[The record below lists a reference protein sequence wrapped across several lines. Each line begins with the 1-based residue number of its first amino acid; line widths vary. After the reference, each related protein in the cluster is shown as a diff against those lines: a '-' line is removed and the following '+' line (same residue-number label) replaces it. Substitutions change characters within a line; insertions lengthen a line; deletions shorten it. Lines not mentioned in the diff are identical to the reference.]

1 MTATPPPGT
10 GDLTTA
16 VARILR
22 DIADGLDDGHLE
34 LTSSAVNDADLTP
47 SQRARHVA
55 VTVRTRIADASSGSV
70 DRPAALDAVEVL
82 FAAGW
87 DLDDVRRFPIL
98 YRQLR
103 DRVDWAGFSGDGEH
117 TPWLTPCEVAENIAR
132 VVNVWRGA
140 GGR

>member
-1 MTATPPPGT
+1 MS
-10 GDLTTA
+10 GDTERLDKLAA
-16 VARILR
+16 VADPAAYFLR
-22 DIADGLDDGHLE
+22 
-34 LTSSAVNDADLTP
+34 AVRD
-47 SQRARHVA
+47 V
-55 VTVRTRIADASSGSV
+55 VTQIADASSGSV

-103 DRVDWAGFSGDGEH
+103 DRVDWAGFSADGEH